1 MLGAALTACLCP
13 HFLLRTAPPFPCSPS
28 APVFASFL
36 MSALVSADI
45 LLIRFFLCLAY
56 IWLLVNASLG
66 VPRWPAMDS
75 TGGISV
81 DGITWWAFV
90 MAFTNRGGVVAGSG
104 GPAAS
109 GAGLELLPRAAGK
122 EPSNHD
128 APHACG
134 ASCPT
139 SSMLCLLLHGSS

>member
-1 MLGAALTACLCP
+1 MVVVYNPAGPAAQLANFWWVLRACELLLHAGCQCTE
-13 HFLLRTAPPFPCSPS
+13 FLLRTAPPFPCSPS
-28 APVFASFL
+28 APVVPSFL

-81 DGITWWAFV
+81 DGITWWAVAVACTTF
-90 MAFTNRGGVVAGSG
+90 GGG
-104 GPAAS
+104 G
-109 GAGLELLPRAAGK
+109 GRIR
-122 EPSNHD
+122 
-128 APHACG
+128 
-134 ASCPT
+134 
-139 SSMLCLLLHGSS
+139 